1 MKMKIKNRSQTYDI
15 NRPRPRH
22 GDKYSKY
29 KKSLNMMSKK
39 KKQELRVASS
49 SSDIPVTSSNPRVTS
64 SNPRVTSSNPRVTS
78 WVHELRLQIQE
89 LRVQIDEFED

>member
-29 KKSLNMMSKK
+29 KKSLNMMSTK

-49 SSDIPVTSSNPRVTS
+49 SSDIPVTS